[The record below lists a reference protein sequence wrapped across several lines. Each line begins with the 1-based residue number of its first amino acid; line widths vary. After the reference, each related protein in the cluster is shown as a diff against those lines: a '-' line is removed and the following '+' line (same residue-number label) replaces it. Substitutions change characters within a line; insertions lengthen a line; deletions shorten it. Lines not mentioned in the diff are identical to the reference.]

1 MTPKVQFSVM
11 LPVDLYNAVA
21 AFCAESGRSK
31 ASVVEEALRKFF
43 ESKEKKSEN

>member
-1 MTPKVQFSVM
+1 MTPRVQFSVM
-11 LPVDLYNAVA
+11 LPIDLYNAVA

-43 ESKEKKSEN
+43 ENKENKT